1 MSRAAHTL
9 LPSIAHSSFAAVVQ
23 SDPNAASVGGQLV
36 DHNCARSSAS
46 AAFQDEFTLVSAAV
60 AIQTEG
66 DVISEI
72 RIALGG
78 VAHKPWRLIDVER
91 ALVGVRLSGTES
103 RRALDAGFNAA
114 RPLTD
119 NAFKI
124 ELSKRAVLRAVAEI
138 GGLP

>member
-1 MSRAAHTL
+1 
-9 LPSIAHSSFAAVVQ
+9 
-23 SDPNAASVGGQLV
+23 
-36 DHNCARSSAS
+36 
-46 AAFQDEFTLVSAAV
+46 LVSAAV